1 MPGLDPTAPAK
12 SVSFAFIHD
21 SVRPL
26 KPSFSNEVICHFMA
40 AVDRTK
46 AWRGDV
52 YDAIVVGSGYSGSVA
67 ACRMSIVGV
76 KVRLL
81 EKSRRWKAQDFPT
94 DSWEIM

>member
-1 MPGLDPTAPAK
+1 MEKQAEIEL
-12 SVSFAFIHD
+12 
-21 SVRPL
+21 
-26 KPSFSNEVICHFMA
+26 
-40 AVDRTK
+40 TK

-81 EKSRRWKAQDFPT
+81 EKSRRWKAQDFLT
-94 DSWEIM
+94 DSWEIRRCLFLWLLLLLKQTTKNKCLITEKT